1 MSVNQVCQA
10 YEFFFSSVLTVE
22 RVARVLSRARTA
34 CSESPSPEIC

>member
-10 YEFFFSSVLTVE
+10 YEFFSSVLTVE
-22 RVARVLSRARTA
+22 RVAGVLSRARTA